1 LVLVANETEPVQS
14 LRRERRHCARRTPA
28 CADDTVRSVSASH
41 TRTSKPT
48 SRCRAPARASS
59 CGVVRHV
66 RDRSCSW
73 SSYTRSTAVSHRLS
87 RHECAPVPR
96 LRTLD
101 YRFAASFVP
110 LNLKDGDKGKGRS
123 HAQQCA
129 AQSAVQPRTDCSA
142 WVRMN
147 SCGSSRPAAGRRSSC
162 PHPVRLGVAPA
173 APTAPW
179 ATASPFTDPPLQ
191 PPRLPDLMEICLHRV
206 CPRVLAVCCIYSPSP
221 LPRPHPFLKV
231 NPMDAVLAA
240 CSGVVLLL
248 LPYFSLS
255 TTQHTPFVGCI
266 HRVLCRGWLL

>member
-162 PHPVRLGVAPA
+162 PHPVRIRFDSAWRQRLQQRLGQQPLLSQTLLCNHRGCQISWRYAYTGSARVSWLYA
-173 APTAPW
+173 AFTAP
-179 ATASPFTDPPLQ
+179 L
-191 PPRLPDLMEICLHRV
+191 LYPDL
-206 CPRVLAVCCIYSPSP
+206 
-221 LPRPHPFLKV
+221 
-231 NPMDAVLAA
+231 
-240 CSGVVLLL
+240 
-248 LPYFSLS
+248 
-255 TTQHTPFVGCI
+255 TPF
-266 HRVLCRGWLL
+266 